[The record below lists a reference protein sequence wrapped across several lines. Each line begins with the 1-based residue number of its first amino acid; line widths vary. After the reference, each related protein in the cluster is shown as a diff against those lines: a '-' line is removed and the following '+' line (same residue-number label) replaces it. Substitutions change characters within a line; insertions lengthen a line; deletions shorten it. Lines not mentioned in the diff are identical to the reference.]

1 MMYLPYLSALKT
13 RYTGITLSPS
23 GDVVGVAIKNPQKGF
38 TELKYPG
45 IGIEYVTGS
54 ANRNRITTSRRVAKN
69 LTDNTAIVREQL
81 EPIDFMIYVHTFV
94 QDSQAMDD
102 LLQAYVLQRTPY
114 YFAVNVVL
122 ADGTYNCEIQRED
135 FDTVVIEGM
144 DREIHQVYTLHV
156 WGWIDPDPIG
166 TARKLVSADPEL
178 RSMVGLDLTEIPVP
192 PV

>member
-1 MMYLPYLSALKT
+1 MMYLPYLAALKN

-23 GDVVGVAIKNPQKGF
+23 GDTVKVAIKNPQKGF
-38 TELKYPG
+38 TTLDYPG

-54 ANRNRITTSRRVAKN
+54 ANRNRLTTNKRVIKN
-69 LTDNTAIVREQL
+69 LQNNTAIVREQL

-114 YFAVNVVL
+114 YFAITVDL
-122 ADGTYNCEIQRED
+122 ADASYNCEIQREG

-156 WGWIDPDPIG
+156 WGWIDPDPVG
-166 TARKLVSADPEL
+166 TTKKLVSADPEL
-178 RSMVGLDLTEIPVP
+178 RSMVGLDLSELPVP